1 MNGNRLTL
9 GKKIAKLRKHKG
21 WNQDEFGKKIGV
33 YGRRVSLYEN
43 DKSFPSIETLKKIA
57 KVFDVSF
64 DYLLGE
70 YPKRNSEIKVKEI
83 SINRLPEYID
93 CLTVE
98 EKKVIIKIV
107 EAFYI
112 KNKIE
117 KHIKNKDTK
126 IF

>member
-112 KNKIE
+112 KNKIV

>member
-1 MNGNRLTL
+1 MNENRLTL
-9 GKKIAKLRKHKG
+9 GKKIAKLRKNKG
-21 WNQDEFGKKIGV
+21 WNQDKLGKKIGV

>member
-98 EKKVIIKIV
+98 EKR
-107 EAFYI
+107 
-112 KNKIE
+112 
-117 KHIKNKDTK
+117 
-126 IF
+126 

>member
-1 MNGNRLTL
+1 MNENRLTL
-9 GKKIAKLRKHKG
+9 GKKIAKLRKNKG
-21 WNQDEFGKKIGV
+21 WNQDKLGKKIGV

-70 YPKRNSEIKVKEI
+70 YPKKHSEIKVKEI
-83 SINRLPEYID
+83 SVNRLPEYID
-93 CLTVE
+93 YLTAE